1 MPTNHDETL
10 HERYEREHRQMEKST
25 TTLKADEKQDWKGM
39 DGATAFLLIQRHADG
54 RDEVGE
60 MMTAWLRTNTAPQ
73 PAQPLTDDPCPGC
86 QVGKVCRTPKCGRLK
101 LPVDHPLRT
110 GVKHMSDQSPHAFEI
125 GPLAPVADPV
135 NDSLDDMAELALH
148 WQRKRL
154 NGRVPVAIR
163 AGMILLA
170 KEIVAHVATDEAIPN
185 NLESQPNG

>member
-10 HERYEREHRQMEKST
+10 QERYEREHRQMEKSM
-25 TTLKADEKQDWKGM
+25 TTLEADEAQ
-39 DGATAFLLIQRHADG
+39 AVP
-54 RDEVGE
+54 VGFVPQTCPHCNE
-60 MMTAWLRTNTAPQ
+60 TWLMEAQ
-73 PAQPLTDDPCPGC
+73 QPLTDDPCPC
-86 QVGKVCRTPKCGRLK
+86 CEVGGVCRTPECGRLK

-125 GPLAPVADPV
+125 GPPAPVADPV

>member
-10 HERYEREHRQMEKST
+10 QERYEREHRQMEKSM
-25 TTLKADEKQDWKGM
+25 TTLEADEAQAVPDVGQQINRLVGAAFRKGELWERCQ
-39 DGATAFLLIQRHADG
+39 GKFWPEPESAEFTKL
-54 RDEVGE
+54 RDE
-60 MMTAWLRTNTAPQ
+60 TIPSAIAQLHLALSAAAP
-73 PAQPLTDDPCPGC
+73 AT
-86 QVGKVCRTPKCGRLK
+86 
-101 LPVDHPLRT
+101 
-110 GVKHMSDQSPHAFEI
+110 PHAFEI